1 MNSFDILSITR
12 QGLSVVLWVSLPL
25 VLVATGSA
33 LLVAMVQT
41 VTQIQDQSI
50 GQNVRLIA
58 VLATVVISAGWLGRE
73 VMHFAER
80 ALQLLGMQS

>member
-1 MNSFDILSITR
+1 
-12 QGLSVVLWVSLPL
+12 VVLWVSLPL

>member
-1 MNSFDILSITR
+1 
-12 QGLSVVLWVSLPL
+12 
-25 VLVATGSA
+25 
-33 LLVAMVQT
+33 VQT